1 MSIKAVS
8 WALEQYVSDPVA
20 KLVLIG
26 IADRYNDER
35 GYAWPSV
42 AWLSKA
48 ASVTDRTVQRKI
60 KLLEAQGFLA
70 TTRQTGATTHYRLHI
85 EDVQPEVTGGGDK
98 FTGVTIAC
106 RGRGDHCASDK
117 QYNNNINN
125 NKGEKKKQKLSE
137 WIPSNDDIAYAVKQG
152 VDAQE
157 ILETMRLW
165 DEQNGNKAAYVSCS
179 AFWMNWCRREAKRST
194 GSSKAKQQGD
204 KKAKKVTARQ
214 EAMIDNLVAK
224 YRKAYQY
231 DDPDMIRGALTQMM
245 AEGLDVEGWYQMG
258 HGLKHHTEF

>member
-48 ASVTDRTVQRKI
+48 ASVSDRTVRRKLR
-60 KLLEAQGFLA
+60 LLEDQGFLA
-70 TTRQTGATTHYRLHI
+70 TTIQTGGTSHYKLN
-85 EDVQPEVTGGGDK
+85 VGGGQPVSGGTDCQ
-98 FTGVTIAC
+98 GGQLGD
-106 RGRGDHCASDK
+106 RGGADNCVSAK
-117 QYNNNINN
+117 QYNNDNNN
-125 NKGEKKKQKLSE
+125 NKGDKKKQKLSE
-137 WIPSNDDIAYAVKQG
+137 WLPSNDDIAYAVKQG

-194 GSSKAKQQGD
+194 GASKAKQQGD

-258 HGLKHHTEF
+258 HGLMHHTEF